1 MDPEGCRLLITIEG
15 IDGSGKSSLVEGLK
29 ERLTDLSP
37 LFTREPGATWVGDQV
52 RRAIAERVDP
62 VTEALLFA
70 ADHAAH
76 LATLV
81 APAIREGRIVISDR
95 YTDSRYAYQS
105 VMLDGVLSEP
115 LAWLRAVHAGW
126 TIPPDCTFLLVLPV
140 EKAMERLSAN
150 RTREHFEEGEVLSR
164 VQQQYLALAG
174 EEPGRFVVIDALGE
188 KEEICRFVAGEIRS
202 LSGSRRPRHRS

>member
-1 MDPEGCRLLITIEG
+1 MDPEGCPVLITIEG

-29 ERLTDLSP
+29 GRLSDLSP
-37 LFTREPGATWVGDQV
+37 LYTREPGATWVGDQV
-52 RRAIAERVDP
+52 RRAIAEQVDP

-105 VMLDGVLSEP
+105 VMLDGVLPEP

-140 EKAMERLSAN
+140 EAAMARLPAH

-164 VQQQYLALAG
+164 VQRQYLALAE
-174 EEPGRFVVIDALGE
+174 EEPSRFVVIDALGE
-188 KEEICRFVAGEIRS
+188 KEEICRFVADEIRT